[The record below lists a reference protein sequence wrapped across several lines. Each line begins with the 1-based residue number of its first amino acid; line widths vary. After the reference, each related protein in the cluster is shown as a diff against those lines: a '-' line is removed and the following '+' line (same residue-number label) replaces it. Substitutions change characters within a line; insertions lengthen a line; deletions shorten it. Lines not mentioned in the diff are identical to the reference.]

1 MRLAL
6 LSDIHGNLHALEA
19 VASDIRRRGV
29 DHVACLGDHLS
40 GPLLPKET
48 AQYLMSS
55 GWTMLAGNH
64 ERQILSYETNGGGA
78 SDSYAHSQLSAD
90 ELHWMRSLL
99 HTCMLSNDVFL
110 CHGTPH
116 SDCEHFLE
124 SPTDGVLGLAC
135 RSDIHERLGGLRV
148 PLIACGHSHIP
159 RSVRLQSGQL
169 IVNPGGVG
177 LQAYSDDHPA
187 PYVMELGTPD
197 AHYAIVEH
205 SRSGWAASHYVVQY
219 DVALMAAMAR
229 ARDRLEWENALLYGY
244 VA

>member
-1 MRLAL
+1 
-6 LSDIHGNLHALEA
+6 
-19 VASDIRRRGV
+19 
-29 DHVACLGDHLS
+29 
-40 GPLLPKET
+40 
-48 AQYLMSS
+48 
-55 GWTMLAGNH
+55 
-64 ERQILSYETNGGGA
+64 
-78 SDSYAHSQLSAD
+78 
-90 ELHWMRSLL
+90 MRSLL